1 MSIIRMV
8 ENIKEIHPKT
18 ILLFKVGAFCES
30 YGKDSYLLSY
40 FFDYENKEVKNGV
53 YKVGFS
59 KKAIPKVMARL
70 EEEKIDYLLLD
81 VRNQYEVDEKLENGN
96 LNRYDVIFEKAY
108 LYVKNRRKIKEI
120 EQKLIKQISLPNFK
134 EKVGKIEEI
143 LNEKRKI

>member
-1 MSIIRMV
+1 
-8 ENIKEIHPKT
+8 
-18 ILLFKVGAFCES
+18 
-30 YGKDSYLLSY
+30 
-40 FFDYENKEVKNGV
+40 
-53 YKVGFS
+53 
-59 KKAIPKVMARL
+59 MARL